1 LLDRFRKDLTVCHS
15 LILRN
20 TAFTECLFLARF
32 ELIIMAVSH
41 YEGGNMHFEKIQYFF
56 DPLCG
61 WCYASAPALGYL
73 AQHYAEKLE
82 LMPSGLFSDEG
93 ARTSPHNGQNTPGQ
107 TTSASHPSPASR
119 SARTIISFC

>member
-41 YEGGNMHFEKIQYFF
+41 YEGGNMHFEKIQYFLIHF
-56 DPLCG
+56 AAG
-61 WCYASAPALGYL
+61 ATPARQLWATL
-73 AQHYAEKLE
+73 LSITLKNL
-82 LMPSGLFSDEG
+82 S
-93 ARTSPHNGQNTPGQ
+93 
-107 TTSASHPSPASR
+107 
-119 SARTIISFC
+119 

>member
-1 LLDRFRKDLTVCHS
+1 MKEAICISRKFS
-15 LILRN
+15 I
-20 TAFTECLFLARF
+20 
-32 ELIIMAVSH
+32 
-41 YEGGNMHFEKIQYFF
+41 F

-93 ARTSPHNGQNTPGQ
+93 RDITAQWAEYAWSNDR
-107 TTSASHPSPASR
+107 ASHPSPASR